1 MKKLT
6 AALLATS
13 FAIVA
18 ASPATAATALTLN
31 PGPNGTQS
39 VGFDKTIATAGA
51 FSETFTFTLPNDGV
65 TSASL
70 VTIAVNRLTNI
81 NFTSAT
87 LNNVA
92 FTFSPTGVFE
102 FGSVNGISTMAGQQ
116 TLVVNGTSGG
126 NGSFGGNISFA
137 PAGGVVPEPA
147 TWALMILGFGLV
159 GGMMRRRAGSPANVN
174 VRFA

>member
-1 MKKLT
+1 MNKMT
-6 AALLATS
+6 AALLALP
-13 FAIVA
+13 FAIAA
-18 ASPATAATALTLN
+18 ASPAMAATALTLN

-39 VGFDKTIATAGA
+39 VGFDKTIATPGS
-51 FSETFTFTLPNDGV
+51 FSETFTFTLPSAGT

-81 NFTSAT
+81 DFTSAT
-87 LNNVA
+87 LNGNA
-92 FTFSPTGVFE
+92 FTFSPTGTFE
-102 FGSVNGISTMAGQQ
+102 FGSANGISTMAGLQ
-116 TLVVNGTSGG
+116 TLVVNGVSGG

-137 PAGGVVPEPA
+137 PAGGAIPEPA

-159 GGMMRRRAGSPANVN
+159 GGMMRRRAGTPANVN